1 MPGFVFRTPYKH
13 IHSALR
19 WTLLECIHKQKNR
32 HAQNRVEFKT
42 GFLVLCRAKF
52 LECSLRKRGVLC
64 FRTRYSLNR
73 EPPWAQC
80 KHVPHGAMKKELFLW
95 FADRITGLPLSRKRV
110 I

>member
-1 MPGFVFRTPYKH
+1 MRGFVFRTPYKH

-19 WTLLECIHKQKNR
+19 WTLLECMHKQKNR

-52 LECSLRKRGVLC
+52 LGCSLRKGVCCASGLG
-64 FRTRYSLNR
+64 THSTEN
-73 EPPWAQC
+73 
-80 KHVPHGAMKKELFLW
+80 PHGPSA
-95 FADRITGLPLSRKRV
+95 RV